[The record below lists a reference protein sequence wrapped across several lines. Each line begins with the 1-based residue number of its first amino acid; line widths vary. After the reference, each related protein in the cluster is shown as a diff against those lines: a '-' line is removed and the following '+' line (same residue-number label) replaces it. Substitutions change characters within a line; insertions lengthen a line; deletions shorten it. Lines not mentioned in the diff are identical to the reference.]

1 MTNQK
6 LTIIF
11 MGAAINAGKAI
22 LSVYNSDFDTFK
34 KVDNSPVTKA
44 DQLAEQQIIQ
54 TIMRFCQD
62 IPIIAE
68 ESVSAGTIPEIEN
81 RYILIDPLDGTQE
94 FIARNGEFTVNIALI
109 ESGRPQCAVVFIPT
123 TTEMFLCDGLDSF
136 RTRINKFSIA
146 KLEKI
151 SVRKEPRSGLK
162 ALVSRSHNNSDTN
175 NFLNNL
181 PVNEVVSVG
190 SAIKFCRIA
199 EGSADIY
206 PRFSPTMQWDSA
218 AGDCILSGAGGMVV
232 DTKLEPLLY
241 THKGK
246 CKQEDFI
253 NPPFIAIGD
262 PTLLTRYK
270 KFMLN

>member
-6 LTIIF
+6 LIMIF

-81 RYILIDPLDGTQE
+81 RYILVDPLDGTQE

-162 ALVSRSHNNSDTN
+162 ALVSRSHNNSETK

-199 EGSADIY
+199 EGNADIY

-246 CKQEDFI
+246 CNQEDFI

>member
-1 MTNQK
+1 M
-6 LTIIF
+6 IF

-22 LSVYNSDFDTFK
+22 LSVYNSAFKTFK
-34 KVDNSPVTKA
+34 KADNSPVTKA

-54 TIMRFCQD
+54 TLMRYCHD
-62 IPIIAE
+62 IPIVAE
-68 ESVSAGTIPEIEN
+68 ESVSTGTIPEIEN

-94 FIARNGEFTVNIALI
+94 FIAKNGEFTVNIALI
-109 ESGRPQCAVVFIPT
+109 ESGRPKCAVVFIPC

-151 SVRKEPRSGLK
+151 SVRKKPESGLK
-162 ALVSRSHNNSDTN
+162 ALVSRSHYNSDTK

-190 SAIKFCRIA
+190 SAVKFCRIA
-199 EGSADIY
+199 EGVADIY

-218 AGDCILSGAGGMVV
+218 AGDCILSGAGGTVV
-232 DTKLEPLLY
+232 DTKLEPFLY
-241 THKGK
+241 THNGK
-246 CKQEDFI
+246 CNQEDFI
-253 NPPFIAIGD
+253 NPSFIAIGD
-262 PTLLTRYK
+262 PALLTRYK